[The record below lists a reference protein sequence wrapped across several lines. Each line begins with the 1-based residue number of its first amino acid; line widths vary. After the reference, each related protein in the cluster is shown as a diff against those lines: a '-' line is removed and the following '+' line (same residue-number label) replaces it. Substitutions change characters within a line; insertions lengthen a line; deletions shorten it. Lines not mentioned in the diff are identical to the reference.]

1 MLNKYICMHKH
12 IWGCMHTVTYGQ
24 ILVGFPCLK
33 MSAPIHL
40 IPCGWIAIPLAN
52 ARLMFTDTMYRCTWK
67 QEEVQTTSWGRG
79 RRATRPG

>member
-33 MSAPIHL
+33 MSANSPYSV
-40 IPCGWIAIPLAN
+40 
-52 ARLMFTDTMYRCTWK
+52 RLDCNTFGK
-67 QEEVQTTSWGRG
+67 
-79 RRATRPG
+79 RAVNVH